1 MESRM
6 LHRLQSKN
14 PDKEYPSNLGQKWTD
29 EEEQLLL
36 EQLAENM
43 EIDLIAQTHNRTKGG
58 INARRKEIAYILYC
72 NNHSMEEIIMKTKL
86 DEDQIVKTI
95 NMRNAPKTS
104 QSPKKVKDVITIT
117 AANPVSIENELDEIK
132 RDVKELKHI
141 INDLVEMIKA
151 VYEFE
156 RTP

>member
-1 MESRM
+1 M